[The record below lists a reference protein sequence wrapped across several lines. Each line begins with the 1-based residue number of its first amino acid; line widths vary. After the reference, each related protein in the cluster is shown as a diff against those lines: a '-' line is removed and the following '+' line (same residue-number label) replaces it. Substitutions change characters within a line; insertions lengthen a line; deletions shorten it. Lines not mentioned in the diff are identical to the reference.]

1 MLGIRYEWV
10 CIYRVSVKKTRFHV
24 NCYKWRDIFSFTET
38 GKIQSVQRQ
47 KKYFKHLDCNHSFQ
61 ILRIFLLILWMRIL
75 RPENNF
81 KYEFQVLNISRIL
94 YFDIDIFKYFSNVLQ
109 RISLCVSLP
118 VSICLYQNF
127 NYVSNQLF
135 FSSHAWI

>member
-75 RPENNF
+75 RPENKSSTYHVYCTLILIF
-81 KYEFQVLNISRIL
+81 LNILVMFCNAFLYAFLYLYQSVSIRIL
-94 YFDIDIFKYFSNVLQ
+94 IMYLINYFSLVMLEFNL
-109 RISLCVSLP
+109 ISK
-118 VSICLYQNF
+118 
-127 NYVSNQLF
+127 
-135 FSSHAWI
+135 